1 MDAVTV
7 IIDVATEKVVKR
19 IKEVGGQ
26 DEVWYNPN
34 AHQYYT
40 ASRDQPGGPV
50 WNREIVEE
58 AVAHLEA
65 RAGGSQPGCKP
76 LAQRCGR
83 LDGDQFIAAVDERR
97 CQAPGPCPH
106 LDDLVNPVG

>member
-26 DEVWYNPN
+26 DEVWYNPT

-40 ASRDQPGGPV
+40 ASRD
-50 WNREIVEE
+50 
-58 AVAHLEA
+58 A
-65 RAGGSQPGCKP
+65 R
-76 LAQRCGR
+76 
-83 LDGDQFIAAVDERR
+83 
-97 CQAPGPCPH
+97 
-106 LDDLVNPVG
+106 